1 MTTLIIILI
10 VGYLLAK
17 VVRTTKAPQRI
28 ETHTVVSTAAEPQDW
43 GPYAMPA
50 FLRKEGAEASRVRRD
65 LSEFRQDLDADA
77 GDWVERQIRRQI
89 AGQDPA

>member
-1 MTTLIIILI
+1 MTTVIIVLI
-10 VGYLLAK
+10 VGYLLTK
-17 VVRTTKAPQRI
+17 VVRTTKAQQRI
-28 ETHTVVSTAAEPQDW
+28 ETQTVVSTAAEPQNW

-77 GDWVERQIRRQI
+77 GDWIERQIRRQI